1 VVNALLREFYSHGN
15 EHPHGWGFADFTNH
29 AHRIEKSSEQADV
42 SPQLA
47 QLLARPLVVTN
58 ALAHIR
64 YATIGEVARENSHP
78 FTGHDVTGRQWT
90 LLHKGTVFGYD
101 SLNPY
106 LRVQTGSTDSERI
119 LLLLIDEVN
128 RATADKGAPLEAD
141 ERFELF
147 DGLMQK
153 MSPGNALNLIVYD
166 SDQFSV
172 HANYAD
178 ALNML
183 TLETGIVLSTAR
195 LATGDRAGSASE
207 AASGTT
213 SGAASDA
220 EGSSAASNAK
230 GDGSP
235 DNPAVLAH
243 WQPVPLCQ
251 ALAYKRGRLVAT
263 GTAHPHQYFDNEQDT
278 IHLYQDYAA
287 L

>member
-1 VVNALLREFYSHGN
+1 V
-15 EHPHGWGFADFTNH
+15 
-29 AHRIEKSSEQADV
+29 Q
-42 SPQLA
+42 
-47 QLLARPLVVTN
+47 PLVVTD

-78 FTGHDVTGRQWT
+78 FTGYDVTGRQWT
-90 LLHKGTVFGYD
+90 LLHKGTVFDYD
-101 SLNPY
+101 PLNPY
-106 LRVQTGSTDSERI
+106 LHVQAGSTDSERI

-147 DGLMQK
+147 DSLMQK

-183 TLETGIVLSTAR
+183 TLETGIVLSTAH
-195 LATGDRAGSASE
+195 LAAGDGVGSASE
-207 AASGTT
+207 TASGAGSDTV
-213 SGAASDA
+213 SDA
-220 EGSSAASNAK
+220 EGDGTATDAER
-230 GDGSP
+230 GGSP
-235 DNPAVLAH
+235 GTPAVLAQ